1 VKKFSKTFRGYNPKE
16 VNAFLDNVITQVDKI
31 VNDSKQK
38 DKVIA
43 ELQSTINRYK
53 SLETTLNTSIVAA
66 QENSD
71 RIRQMAKQEGDTMV
85 SESRKNANRIISD
98 ALIRA
103 EKIQYD
109 AELLKKN
116 IFLFKKRVRGML
128 EQQIELVDEL
138 DKENL

>member
-1 VKKFSKTFRGYNPKE
+1 
-16 VNAFLDNVITQVDKI
+16 

>member
-16 VNAFLDNVITQVDKI
+16 VNAFLDTVITQVDKI

-38 DKVIA
+38 DTIIT
-43 ELQSTINRYK
+43 ELQNTINRYK

-66 QENSD
+66 QENND
-71 RIRQMAKQEGDTMV
+71 RIRQMAKQEGDTLV